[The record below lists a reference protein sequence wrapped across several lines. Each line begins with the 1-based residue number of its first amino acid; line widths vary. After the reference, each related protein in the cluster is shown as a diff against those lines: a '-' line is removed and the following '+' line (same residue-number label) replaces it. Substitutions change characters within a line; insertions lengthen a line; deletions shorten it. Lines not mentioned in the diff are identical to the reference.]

1 MKEKVHLR
9 SKLLVTMMKIFK
21 VCKVSLLHT
30 NSGSHT
36 KNGLLN
42 GYFCQ
47 NIGDKDTWF
56 STCSCAFRTAIFIF
70 ELH

>member
-1 MKEKVHLR
+1 MH
-9 SKLLVTMMKIFK
+9 FK

-56 STCSCAFRTAIFIF
+56 WTCTCAFRKAIFIF